1 MATRRSGPVCVFGLL
16 LLLSIGMPVAPSHAQ
31 QAGAIPEIENA
42 ELLFE
47 EGVAA
52 FERGEYETAHERF
65 RLVSE
70 YALNRKTTAALLMD
84 GKALVQLGRYRD
96 AIGRLEALLN
106 QYAETTYRDEAARLL
121 ERARRRLQEETQ
133 AQDTL
138 RVGVTLPMGAAEVSL
153 SQALFNGIRLA
164 VDEHNG
170 LRRRYIR
177 PPGLRTEADTFEVY
191 DTARLAGDS
200 LAAADGETTVA
211 APADTVRVDSLR
223 VVAEQVERPDW
234 VAKMYFRR
242 TGPRPKAA
250 RAAVDSLVRLDDV
263 DVILGPIRSRVARP
277 AGERAEAARV
287 PLVAPMATDESVS
300 EGKNYVFQA
309 NPTIPD
315 RGRIMAR
322 TAKNGLLINR
332 VGIVYEEGNG
342 LSARMAEGFRE
353 EARRQGLTVPL
364 SIPLQGGRDW
374 SRLPTL
380 LTDSTLIETGSR
392 RARRDSA
399 TIDSLPGPAG
409 LRHHRLP
416 AGRDGGAL
424 PPRVGPGH
432 GGEDSGRPHRPSPNS
447 PRETGARQRRVAR
460 PSLQGG
466 GQYGRCHVHERL
478 LRTDGPAGRAAV
490 RPPVPPAHGQP
501 PGRTRHQWPS
511 PGVRG
516 LRRRPLFANHPL
528 AVGHRAHPPG
538 APHRPDV
545 RRDWHAHRLPGK
557 KCKPGAVHPPVPRP
571 TDGAS
576 PLGTR
581 IQRGGAIHPGLK
593 PRRGTDPPPCRFG
606 SALSPRPQ
614 MPNRKQ
620 GRSSRRLP
628 SS

>member
-1 MATRRSGPVCVFGLL
+1 MATRRSGPVCVFGFL
-16 LLLSIGMPVAPSHAQ
+16 LLLSIGMPVTSAHAQ
-31 QAGAIPEIENA
+31 QAGAISEIENA

-52 FERGEYETAHERF
+52 FERGEYATAHERF

-106 QYAETTYRDEAARLL
+106 QYAETTYRGEAERLL

-322 TAKNGLLINR
+322 TAKNGLLIDR
-332 VGIVYEEGNG
+332 VGIVYEAGNG

-353 EARRQGLTVPL
+353 EARRQDLTVPL
-364 SIPLQGGRDW
+364 SIPLQGARDW

-380 LTDSTLIETGSR
+380 IEDSTLIETNAR
-392 RARRDSA
+392 RARRDSV
-399 TIDSLPGPAG
+399 TIDSLLAETEALYLPVSGRGTAGKIQGALTG
-409 LRHHRLP
+409 LR
-416 AGRDGGAL
+416 
-424 PPRVGPGH
+424 
-432 GGEDSGRPHRPSPNS
+432 
-447 PRETGARQRRVAR
+447 QI
-460 PSLQGG
+460 
-466 GQYGRCHVHERL
+466 
-478 LRTDGPAGRAAV
+478 
-490 RPPVPPAHGQP
+490 
-501 PGRTRHQWPS
+501 
-511 PGVRG
+511 
-516 LRRRPLFANHPL
+516 
-528 AVGHRAHPPG
+528 
-538 APHRPDV
+538 
-545 RRDWHAHRLPGK
+545 LPGK
-557 KCKPGAVHPPVPRP
+557 RVLGNAEWHDLPFKEAASAAIATYTNGFYVQTDRPAVQRFVRRYRLLTGSPPDELA
-571 TDGAS
+571 TSG
-576 PLGTR
+576 
-581 IQRGGAIHPGLK
+581 
-593 PRRGTDPPPCRFG
+593 RRLAYVGYDVARFLLTT
-606 SALSPRPQ
+606 LSPSGTGPTPRALRTAPTYEGIG
-614 MPNRKQ
+614 MRIGFQ
-620 GRSSRRLP
+620 GDNANQALFIHRYRDQRTELLR
-628 SS
+628 